1 MTTKNIK
8 KITWIFVFSLLLIFA
23 IIYRFEM
30 MYYTSTALGY
40 DKNKAEKNSFL
51 FSYKTFEISKVKLR
65 NIFNP
70 KWQVEEQLEF
80 ALKAK
85 KQFVKKNFEKIN
97 STDNKFF
104 LEVFGDPKINIT
116 YRNDELKYSNVWKN
130 KYPKKIWDIN
140 MSNNTIL
147 DKATLSKE
155 SKAVQ
160 VSPKICGEKLVYA
173 RLDGTIGAVDY
184 STGKR
189 LWHKKYGN
197 KNALSI
203 RGFFCDY
210 NKELKTNII
219 ILPTGSGVYC
229 INSLDGSLFSER
241 CGGKKMGVFESRVSP
256 QLEDKIVYV
265 ATVKPSGL
273 EAYDFISGNLLW
285 RKDFE
290 IGKSFIIGNGSNPWS
305 NFIIDKKK
313 KIIFI
318 NIGSP
323 SDKFALRS
331 LDQYKFSG
339 SLLALDLKKGNI
351 IWQFQEHKK
360 DTWNHDFVGQPILSP
375 IKVNGK
381 DVIITL
387 SKSGSSYFIDRD
399 TGLSVFPIDE
409 KKISF
414 AGFNYSYKKSIFP
427 ESFLDTEYY
436 NYLGTNCKDCDLNT
450 TIFGQVPTVLKTK
463 RVFDGY
469 LGGFQWPGAS
479 IDYKNNYLIVTSN
492 HNFIVEQYHD
502 IIPSSLSELPK
513 DKLVQKC
520 TGCHNS
526 AGNVEFKKKVIVPSL
541 FLTTKIYE
549 LDLLNR
555 YLKNNQFHKK
565 IEFTDKELTNAYK
578 ALKKYDNHLLENKN
592 YKYFIS
598 RSNTNLNKKRDKKL
612 KRLSLGK
619 ITAISLKDG
628 KIVWQIPAGTY
639 KLNENETIIG
649 SQNSAGVTS
658 DGKEGG
664 VSFFTGSYDNKVYA
678 INNVNGKYLWS
689 DELVATGSALPL
701 IYNNGRE
708 RWIFFVSGGRNQP
721 KSRANNIVAFM
732 QKSIIK

>member
-1 MTTKNIK
+1 
-8 KITWIFVFSLLLIFA
+8 
-23 IIYRFEM
+23 
-30 MYYTSTALGY
+30 
-40 DKNKAEKNSFL
+40 
-51 FSYKTFEISKVKLR
+51 
-65 NIFNP
+65 
-70 KWQVEEQLEF
+70 
-80 ALKAK
+80 
-85 KQFVKKNFEKIN
+85 
-97 STDNKFF
+97 
-104 LEVFGDPKINIT
+104 
-116 YRNDELKYSNVWKN
+116 
-130 KYPKKIWDIN
+130 
-140 MSNNTIL
+140 MSNNKIL
-147 DKATLSKE
+147 DKAALSKE

-160 VSPKICGEKLVYA
+160 VSPKICVKKDISEALSYSGNHTDADFVY
-173 RLDGTIGAVDY
+173 D
-184 STGKR
+184 
-189 LWHKKYGN
+189 KKYGN
-197 KNALSI
+197 
-203 RGFFCDY
+203 RDYRGGGFFCDY
-210 NKELKTNII
+210 DKELKTNII

-229 INSLDGSLFSER
+229 INLLDGSLFSER

-265 ATVKPSGL
+265 ATLKPSGL
-273 EAYDFISGNLLW
+273 EAYDFISGKLLW

-290 IGKSFIIGNGSNPWS
+290 VGKSFIIGGGSNPWS

-331 LDQYKFSG
+331 LDHYKFSG
-339 SLLALDLKKGNI
+339 SLLALDLKKGNV

-381 DVIITL
+381 DVVITL

-526 AGNVEFKKKVIVPSL
+526 DGNVEFKKKMIVPSL

-549 LDLLNR
+549 LDSLNR

-565 IEFTDKELTNAYK
+565 IEFNDKELTNTYK
-578 ALKKYDNHLLENKN
+578 ALKKYDNHLLEKKN
-592 YKYFIS
+592 YKYFVV

-619 ITAISLKDG
+619 ITAISLKITTNWLKEHLD
-628 KIVWQIPAGTY
+628 T
-639 KLNENETIIG
+639 KLNENEIIDKLTDI
-649 SQNSAGVTS
+649 GVTS

-664 VSFFTGSYDNKVYA
+664 NRIYTCNGIFCCIV
-678 INNVNGKYLWS
+678 INNANG
-689 DELVATGSALPL
+689 
-701 IYNNGRE
+701 N
-708 RWIFFVSGGRNQP
+708 IFHIAKLG
-721 KSRANNIVAFM
+721 
-732 QKSIIK
+732 

>member
-1 MTTKNIK
+1 
-8 KITWIFVFSLLLIFA
+8 
-23 IIYRFEM
+23 
-30 MYYTSTALGY
+30 MYYGFTTLGY
-40 DKNKAEKNSFL
+40 DKNKAEKYSFI
-51 FSYKTFEISKVKLR
+51 FTHKPFKISQVKLR
-65 NIFNP
+65 QFFNP
-70 KWQVEEQLEF
+70 KWQEKERLEL
-80 ALKAK
+80 AIEA
-85 KQFVKKNFEKIN
+85 KKNFVKHNFKKMN

-104 LEVFGDPKINIT
+104 LEAFDNPKINT
-116 YRNDELKYSNVWKN
+116 AYKNEKLEYSNIWEN
-130 KYPKKIWDIN
+130 KYPQKIWNIN
-140 MSNNTIL
+140 ISNNKTL
-147 DKATLSKE
+147 DKPALSKE
-155 SKAVQ
+155 TKAVQ
-160 VSPKICGEKLVYA
+160 SAPKMCGEKLVYA
-173 RLDGTIGAVDY
+173 RLDGTVGAADY
-184 STGKR
+184 RTGKR
-189 LWHKKYGN
+189 FWHKKYGN

-203 RGFFCDY
+203 RGFFCEYD
-210 NKELKTNII
+210 KELKTFVI

-229 INSLDGSLFSER
+229 INSLDGSLIPER
-241 CGGKKMGVFESRVSP
+241 CGGKKMGIFESRVSP

-265 ATVKPSGL
+265 ATIKPSGL

-290 IGKSFIIGNGSNPWS
+290 TGKNFYIGNGSNPWS

-323 SDKFALRS
+323 SDKFALRN
-331 LDQYKFSG
+331 LDHYKYSG

-399 TGLSVFPIDE
+399 TGLSVFPVDE

-427 ESFLDTEYY
+427 ESFLDKEYY
-436 NYLGTNCKDCDLNT
+436 NYLGINCKDCDLNT

-520 TGCHNS
+520 TGCHDS
-526 AGNVEFKKKVIVPSL
+526 AGNVEFKKKMKVPSL

-565 IEFTDKELTNAYK
+565 IKFNDKELTKAYE
-578 ALKKYDNHLLENKN
+578 ALKKYDNHLLEKKN
-592 YKYFIS
+592 YKYFVS
-598 RSNTNLNKKRDKKL
+598 RSNINLNKKRDKTL

-619 ITAISLKDG
+619 ITAISLNNG

-639 KLNENETIIG
+639 KLNESETIIG

-678 INNVNGKYLWS
+678 IDNTNGKYLWS

-701 IYNNGRE
+701 IYNNGQE
-708 RWIFFVSGGRNQP
+708 RWIFFVSGGRNTP

>member
-1 MTTKNIK
+1 MKK
-8 KITWIFVFSLLLIFA
+8 KIILISIFSLFLIFSFN
-23 IIYRFEM
+23 YRFEI
-30 MYYTSTALGY
+30 MYYGSTTLGY
-40 DKNKAEKNSFL
+40 DKNKAERYSFI
-51 FSYKTFEISKVKLR
+51 FTHKPFAISKAKLR
-65 NIFNP
+65 QFFNP
-70 KWQVEEQLEF
+70 KWQEKERLEL
-80 ALKAK
+80 AIEA
-85 KQFVKKNFEKIN
+85 KKNFVKHNFKKMN

-104 LEVFGDPKINIT
+104 LEAFDNPKINT
-116 YRNDELKYSNVWKN
+116 AYQNVKLEYSNIWEN
-130 KYPKKIWDIN
+130 RYPQKIWNIN
-140 MSNNTIL
+140 ISNNKIL
-147 DKATLSKE
+147 DKPSLSKE
-155 SKAVQ
+155 TKAVQ
-160 VSPKICGEKLVYA
+160 SAPKMCGEKLVYA
-173 RLDGTIGAVDY
+173 RLDGTVGAVDY
-184 STGKR
+184 RTGKR
-189 LWHKKYGN
+189 FWHKKYGN
-197 KNALSI
+197 KKALSI
-203 RGFFCDY
+203 RGFFCEYD
-210 NKELKTNII
+210 KELKTFVI

-229 INSLDGSLFSER
+229 INSLDGSLFSKR
-241 CGGKKMGVFESRVSP
+241 CGGKKMGVYESRVSP

-265 ATVKPSGL
+265 ATIKPAGL
-273 EAYDFISGNLLW
+273 EAYDFFSGNLLW

-290 IGKSFIIGNGSNPWS
+290 VGKSFYIGKGSNPWS

-323 SDKFALRS
+323 DDKFALRK
-331 LDQYKFSG
+331 LDHYKFSG
-339 SLLALDLKKGNI
+339 SLLALDLKKGDV

-381 DVIITL
+381 DVVITL

-399 TGLSVFPIDE
+399 TGLSVFPINE

-427 ESFLDTEYY
+427 ESLLDKQYY
-436 NYLGTNCKDCDLNT
+436 NYLGKNCKDCDLNT

-463 RVFDGY
+463 RIFDGY
-469 LGGFQWPGAS
+469 LGGFQWPGAT

-502 IIPSSLSELPK
+502 IIPSSLSALPK
-513 DKLVQKC
+513 NELVQQC
-520 TGCHNS
+520 TSCHNS
-526 AGNVEFKKKVIVPSL
+526 SGNVEFRKNMKVPSL

-565 IEFTDKELTNAYK
+565 IEFTDNELSNAYK
-578 ALKKYDNHLLENKN
+578 ALKKYDNHLIKNKN
-592 YKYFIS
+592 YKYFVS

-619 ITAISLKDG
+619 ISAISLNNG

-639 KLNENETIIG
+639 KLNQNETIIG

-658 DGKEGG
+658 DEKGEG
-664 VSFFTGSYDNKVYA
+664 VSFFTGSYDKKVYA
-678 INNVNGKYLWS
+678 INNTTGKYLWS
-689 DELVATGSALPL
+689 DELAATGSALPL
-701 IYNNGRE
+701 IYNNGQE
-708 RWIFFVSGGRNQP
+708 RWIFFVSGGRNPP

>member
-1 MTTKNIK
+1 MKK
-8 KITWIFVFSLLLIFA
+8 KIIWISILSLLLIFSFN
-23 IIYRFEM
+23 YRFEI
-30 MYYTSTALGY
+30 MYYGFTTLGY
-40 DKNKAEKNSFL
+40 DKNKAEKYSFIL
-51 FSYKTFEISKVKLR
+51 THKPFKISKAKLR
-65 NIFNP
+65 QFFKP
-70 KWQVEEQLEF
+70 KWQEEERLEL
-80 ALKAK
+80 AIEA
-85 KQFVKKNFEKIN
+85 KKNFVKQNFKKMN

-104 LEVFGDPKINIT
+104 LEVFDNPKTNIT
-116 YRNDELKYSNVWKN
+116 YQNEKLEHSNIWEN
-130 KYPKKIWDIN
+130 KYPQKIWNIN
-140 MSNNTIL
+140 LSNNKTL
-147 DKATLSKE
+147 DKAKLSKE
-155 SKAVQ
+155 TKAVQ
-160 VSPKICGEKLVYA
+160 SAPKMCGEKLVYA

-184 STGKR
+184 RTGKR
-189 LWHKKYGN
+189 FWHKKYGN

-203 RGFFCDY
+203 RGFFCEYD
-210 NKELKTNII
+210 KELKTFVI

-229 INSLDGSLFSER
+229 INSLDGSLFSKR
-241 CGGKKMGVFESRVSP
+241 CGGKKMGVYESRVSP

-265 ATVKPSGL
+265 ATVKPAGL
-273 EAYDFISGNLLW
+273 EAYDFFSGNLLW

-290 IGKSFIIGNGSNPWS
+290 VGKSFYVGGGANPWS

-313 KIIFI
+313 NIIFI

-323 SDKFALRS
+323 SDKFALRN
-331 LDQYKFSG
+331 LDHYKFSG
-339 SLLALDLKKGNI
+339 SLLALDLKKGNV

-381 DVIITL
+381 DVVITL
-387 SKSGSSYFIDRD
+387 SKSGSAYFIDRD
-399 TGLSVFPIDE
+399 TGLSVFPINE

-427 ESFLDTEYY
+427 ESLLDKQYY
-436 NYLGTNCKDCDLNT
+436 NYLGKNCKDCDLNT

-463 RVFDGY
+463 RIFDGY

-555 YLKNNQFHKK
+555 YLKKNQFHKK

-578 ALKKYDNHLLENKN
+578 TLKKYDNHLLENKN
-592 YKYFIS
+592 YKYFVS

-678 INNVNGKYLWS
+678 INNANGKYLWS
-689 DELVATGSALPL
+689 DELIATGSALPL
-701 IYNNGRE
+701 IYDNGRE
-708 RWIFFVSGGRNQP
+708 RWIFFVAGGRNP
-721 KSRANNIVAFM
+721 PESRANSIVAFM
-732 QKSIIK
+732 QKNIIK